1 MTSPLKHL
9 QKPTATRCVVK
20 SDILVSLAVENS
32 RQVESLTCWICQKEF
47 SSEACIVPHYDDHI
61 RM

>member
-32 RQVESLTCWICQKEF
+32 CQVERLACWICHKDF
-47 SSEACIVPHYDDHI
+47 SSEACIVQHYDDHM